1 MFTSAPNGPSFCSLC
16 PDLSDSRPASQWVLS
31 GSEQA
36 SNRRWTWCITQGSL
50 LSTDTK
56 KENQKH
62 SLPLRTK
69 PEQSSSQTKSP
80 LLADSF
86 AHSLKQIFSQSF
98 QNSWLPTSKQQ
109 QNVKGEPNKI
119 KKWPYH
125 LEWKLKKTA
134 VFHSCFPCHLLK
146 INIWKSRKH
155 TTPICCQFGP
165 NISVSDVI
173 GD

>member
-1 MFTSAPNGPSFCSLC
+1 MNKKMFTSAPNGPSFCSLC

-36 SNRRWTWCITQGSL
+36 SNRHWTWCIIQGSL
-50 LSTDTK
+50 LSTYTK

-80 LLADSF
+80 LLAESF

-109 QNVKGEPNKI
+109 QNVKGELNQKNKT

-125 LEWKLKKTA
+125 LEWKLKNRQQFFTHVSHA
-134 VFHSCFPCHLLK
+134 
-146 INIWKSRKH
+146 
-155 TTPICCQFGP
+155 IC
-165 NISVSDVI
+165 
-173 GD
+173 